1 MTVRLAAKSVCRPKG
16 KFPNGKE
23 CVTVAGNGDCQSGNC
38 PLNGYCANV
47 HRHHRHHIHVPH
59 KHHTHIPHVH
69 VPHRHHIHVPHRH
82 HYHHR
87 HHRHH
92 THVPHRHHI
101 HVPHRHHCHH
111 IHVKWGRRLL
121 NEESGGYLQQ
131 EKEYLA

>member
-1 MTVRLAAKSVCRPKG
+1 MGIECESGTCTTVRIGAKSVCKPKG

-23 CVTVAGNGDCQSGNC
+23 CVTIAGNGDCQSGNC

-59 KHHTHIPHVH
+59 KHHTHRPHVH
-69 VPHRHHIHVPHRH
+69 VPHHHHF
-82 HYHHR
+82 HHR
-87 HHRHH
+87 HHR
-92 THVPHRHHI
+92 
-101 HVPHRHHCHH
+101 HH

-131 EKEYLA
+131 EKEYLAKIAAKKQ